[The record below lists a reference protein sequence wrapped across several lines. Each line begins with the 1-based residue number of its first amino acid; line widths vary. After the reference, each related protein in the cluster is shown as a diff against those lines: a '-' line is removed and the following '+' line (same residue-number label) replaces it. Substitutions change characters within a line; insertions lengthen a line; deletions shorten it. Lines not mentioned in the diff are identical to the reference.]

1 MIKKIG
7 NVIEKIGDK
16 DFELES
22 VELNEDLPLIYLETF
37 KFFKCRIF
45 QFEYILVYIDQEKIE
60 NIDLEKVVKYLW
72 KIRKIEIILFL
83 NSYFA

>member
-37 KFFKCRIF
+37 KFFKF
-45 QFEYILVYIDQEKIE
+45 LILH
-60 NIDLEKVVKYLW
+60 
-72 KIRKIEIILFL
+72 F
-83 NSYFA
+83 